1 MTTEHRAFDAPAFNG
16 HRRARAS
23 LNNEFSVNTAG
34 NGKVC
39 AFTFSVVRFL
49 QRGTS

>member
-1 MTTEHRAFDAPAFNG
+1 MTTERRAFDTSAFNG

-23 LNNEFSVNTAG
+23 LESSVNTAG

-39 AFTFSVVRFL
+39 PFTFSVVPFAARL
-49 QRGTS
+49 S